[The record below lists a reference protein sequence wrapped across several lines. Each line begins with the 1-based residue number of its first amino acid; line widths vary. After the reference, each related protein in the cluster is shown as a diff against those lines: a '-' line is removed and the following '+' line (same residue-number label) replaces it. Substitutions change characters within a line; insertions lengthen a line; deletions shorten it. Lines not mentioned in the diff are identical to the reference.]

1 MTDLKTER
9 ITRVPGVCGGKAC
22 IAGHR
27 VRVMDI
33 MILHELMGK
42 TGDEI
47 VLEFPSLALSDVYA
61 ALTYYFDH
69 VGEIRE
75 DMRSEDEVGEIF
87 RAKYPSKLKQ
97 KLLWNQPI

>member
-69 VGEIRE
+69 VDEIRE
-75 DMRSEDEVGEIF
+75 DMRSEDEIAELF
-87 RAKYPSKLKQ
+87 RATYPSKLKE
-97 KLLWNQPI
+97 KLEGAAD

>member
-1 MTDLKTER
+1 MSDTNTER
-9 ITRVPGVCGGKAC
+9 ITRATGVCGGKAC

-33 MILHELMGK
+33 VIWHELMGK

-47 VLEFPSLALSDVYA
+47 VSEFPSLSLSDVYA

-69 VGEIRE
+69 VDEIRE
-75 DMRSEDEVGEIF
+75 DMRNEDEIAEMF
-87 RAKYPSKLKQ
+87 RAKYPSKLSG
-97 KLLWNQPI
+97 KLEGAAD

>member
-1 MTDLKTER
+1 MSDLNIER
-9 ITRVPGVCGGKAC
+9 ITRTAGVCGGKAC

-33 MILHELMGK
+33 VIWHELMGK

-47 VLEFPSLALSDVYA
+47 VSEFPGLTLSDVYA

-69 VGEIRE
+69 VDEIRE
-75 DMRSEDEVGEIF
+75 DMRNEDEIAEMLH
-87 RAKYPSKLKQ
+87 AKYPSKLSE
-97 KLLWNQPI
+97 KLEGAAD

>member
-9 ITRVPGVCGGKAC
+9 ITRAPGVCGGKAC

-47 VLEFPSLALSDVYA
+47 VSEFPSLTLSDVYA

-69 VGEIRE
+69 VDEIRE
-75 DMRSEDEVGEIF
+75 DMRSEDEVGENF

-97 KLLWNQPI
+97 KLEGAAD

>member
-33 MILHELMGK
+33 VIWHELMGK
-42 TGDEI
+42 RADEI
-47 VLEFPSLALSDVYA
+47 VSEFPVLTLSDVYA
-61 ALTYYFDH
+61 A
-69 VGEIRE
+69 
-75 DMRSEDEVGEIF
+75 
-87 RAKYPSKLKQ
+87 
-97 KLLWNQPI
+97 

>member
-1 MTDLKTER
+1 MTDLNIER

-22 IAGHR
+22 ITAHR

-33 MILHELMGK
+33 VIWHELMGK

-47 VLEFPSLALSDVYA
+47 VSEFPSLTLSDVYA

-69 VGEIRE
+69 VDEIRE
-75 DMRSEDEVGEIF
+75 DMRNEDEIAQMLH
-87 RAKYPSKLKQ
+87 AKYPSKLSE
-97 KLLWNQPI
+97 KLEGAAD